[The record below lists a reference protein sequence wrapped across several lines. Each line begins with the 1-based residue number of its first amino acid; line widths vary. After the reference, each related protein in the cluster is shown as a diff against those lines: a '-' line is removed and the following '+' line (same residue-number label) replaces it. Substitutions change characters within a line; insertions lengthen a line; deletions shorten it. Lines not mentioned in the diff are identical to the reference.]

1 MTHNNKDLT
10 PSEPTHQSSASKHS
24 IEIQS
29 NFGMLTTLFHF
40 ARKAGYIKPDDII
53 LPTTQEEN

>member
-10 PSEPTHQSSASKHS
+10 PSEPTCQPSAFKDPIDIHS
-24 IEIQS
+24 D
-29 NFGMLTTLFHF
+29 FGMLTTLLHF
-40 ARKAGYIKPDDII
+40 ARKAQYIKPDDII